1 MKVLGVIPARIGA
14 TRFPGKPLA
23 LLKGRPLIA
32 HVLER
37 ALECDALDR
46 IVVATDD
53 DGIAR
58 AVAALGGEAVR
69 TRSDHASGTD
79 RVAEV
84 AALPEFSSY
93 GAIVNIQG
101 DEPLVDARAIA
112 QAIPPVAR
120 GEAVIATL
128 AHRSTD
134 PDAYANPDVVKVR
147 IDAAGD
153 ALAFARSPFPGV
165 RAEDGFLRHVG
176 LYVYERATLLRFT
189 TLAIKEPERTERLEQ
204 LRALGHGIK
213 IRVVLTPYQSRGVDT
228 PADLAALERDWD
240 TLHESPASGKEPLR

>member
-23 LLKGRPLIA
+23 LLRGRPLIA

-37 ALECDALDR
+37 AQECDALDR
-46 IVVATDD
+46 VVVATDD
-53 DGIAR
+53 EGIVR
-58 AVAALGGEAVR
+58 AVEAAGGEAVR
-69 TRSDHASGTD
+69 TRSDHTSGTD
-79 RVAEV
+79 RVAEI
-84 AALPEFSSY
+84 AAHPAFASY
-93 GAIVNIQG
+93 GAIVNVQG
-101 DEPLVDARAIA
+101 DEPLVDARAIV
-112 QAIPPVAR
+112 QAVLPVVQ

-147 IDAAGD
+147 LDAAGD
-153 ALAFARSPFPGV
+153 AIEFARAPFPGV
-165 RAEDGFLRHVG
+165 RPEDGFLRHVG
-176 LYVYERATLLRFT
+176 LYVYERATLVRFALLPVT
-189 TLAIKEPERTERLEQ
+189 PPERAERLEQ

-213 IRVVLTPYQSRGVDT
+213 IRVVLTPYQSCGVDT